1 MAPKSEKG
9 KKIETNKSTPEPKG
23 KKNTPVKNTE
33 DDELEDDE
41 DFDLED
47 DEVKPASKAK
57 PSRKKIFKEK

>member
-47 DEVKPASKAK
+47 DEVKPASKANLPEK
-57 PSRKKIFKEK
+57 NLQRK